1 MLDNFIGNSEI
12 KNTIK
17 SAVSCG
23 RFPHAFIIEGEEGSG
38 RKTLAKLI
46 AAAAVC
52 SDTNAPCGN
61 CRECELV
68 LNDGHCDV
76 LTYAPDGATFKV
88 DAVRD
93 IRNDAYIMPIEAKRK
108 VNILL
113 DCDKMNDSAQN
124 AFLKVL
130 EEPPSFMVF
139 ILICHSASFLLPTVR
154 SRCVTLSV
162 TNPDTQEAAAFI
174 KQKTNAD
181 EEAIISALESSNG
194 NIGQALLYLKGNQ
207 NKAKADALAFWE
219 FLVKKDRLGAS
230 VLMFSYEK
238 DRAGFNA
245 FLKEFRI
252 VLSEKMRQTAF
263 KNPVGV
269 RSSSLAAIYAFCD
282 KLGLAIKDHLGQP
295 LSLPL
300 YITYFVAEIF
310 ALL

>member
-1 MLDNFIGNSEI
+1 MLESLIGNNEI

-52 SDTNAPCGN
+52 EHENAPCGK
-61 CRECELV
+61 CRSCELV
-68 LNDGHCDV
+68 LNDSHCDV
-76 LTYAPDGATFKV
+76 LTYSPDGATFKV
-88 DAVRD
+88 DTVRN
-93 IRNDAYIMPIEAKRK
+93 IRSDAYIMPIEAKRK

-113 DCDKMNDSAQN
+113 DCDKMNEAAQN

-139 ILICHSASFLLPTVR
+139 ILVCHSAASLLTTVR
-154 SRCVTLSV
+154 SRCVTLSM
-162 TNPDTQEAAAFI
+162 TNPEIDKAALYI
-174 KQKTNAD
+174 KEKTGAD
-181 EEAIISALESSNG
+181 EETIKNALLDSHG
-194 NIGQALLYLKGNQ
+194 NIGQALLHLSGNQ
-207 NKAKADALAFWE
+207 NKVKTDAAALWDMI
-219 FLVKKDRLGAS
+219 VKKDRLAAT

-252 VLSEKMRQTAF
+252 LLSEKM
-263 KNPVGV
+263 K
-269 RSSSLAAIYAFCD
+269 LAALKTSVGIRVSALAEIYSFCD
-282 KLGLAIKDHLGQP
+282 EIQATLLNHVGQP

-300 YITYFVAEIF
+300 YLTYFVAEIF